1 MAVELAIAIE
11 VDVVRLV
18 ATTLFRHFQLQLV
31 AYILSHFGICELEL
45 VDIPV
50 YRHYLLVL
58 SNRYF
63 EEILL
68 IL

>member
-1 MAVELAIAIE
+1 VAVELAIAIE

-31 AYILSHFGICELEL
+31 GNILSHFGIYELEL
-45 VDIPV
+45 VEILV
-50 YRHYLLVL
+50 HRHYLLVL

-68 IL
+68 I